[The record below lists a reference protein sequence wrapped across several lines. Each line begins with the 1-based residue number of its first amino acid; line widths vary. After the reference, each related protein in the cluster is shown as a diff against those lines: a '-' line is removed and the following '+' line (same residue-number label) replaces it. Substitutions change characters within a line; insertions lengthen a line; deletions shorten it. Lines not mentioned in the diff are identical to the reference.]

1 LEFKPEVILA
11 IGLATVAVPSKA
23 DTVRS
28 FALDIVRHVLLH
40 EMSHALIYEF
50 KLPMLGNE
58 EVMADTFANVV
69 VSQTYRDD
77 AVAIIKDRAGS

>member
-1 LEFKPEVILA
+1 M
-11 IGLATVAVPSKA
+11 
-23 DTVRS
+23 
-28 FALDIVRHVLLH
+28 RHVLLH
-40 EMSHALIYEF
+40 EMSPALIYEF